1 MLLNRKRMA
10 AFAIYALALAYLFS
24 YLPMVYP
31 MSCGC
36 KFSYKAWF
44 WETGPS
50 LYGVSVR
57 EGAEPV
63 RLAWYIDWQTL
74 VPKVLIATIIALL
87 AFVWIGDANSGW
99 RDGITTVM
107 NRFTLIL
114 LSLGFIAIV
123 VALIG
128 VILNLLD
135 ASQVGQGSQ
144 QVYVLFSRKPIYW
157 IRMGRHYA
165 SYLFFLSLA
174 TSLIPLVVD
183 FTRFKWQ
190 HLRLC
195 IGGLVLTLC
204 VYVYLMMLRNRFF

>member
-1 MLLNRKRMA
+1 MNRKRK
-10 AFAIYALALAYLFS
+10 IILAVYILTLIYLFS

-31 MSCGC
+31 MACGC

-44 WETGPS
+44 WEKGPS
-50 LYGVSVR
+50 LYGMSAR
-57 EGAEPV
+57 KGAEPV

-74 VPKVLIATIIALL
+74 VPKLLIATISALL

-99 RDGITTVM
+99 RTGITTVM
-107 NRFTLIL
+107 NRFTVIF

-128 VILNLLD
+128 VILNLLE
-135 ASQVGQGSQ
+135 ASLVGQGSQ

-157 IRMGRHYA
+157 IRMGRYFA

-183 FTRFKWQ
+183 FKRFNLQ
-190 HLRLC
+190 YLRLC

-204 VYVYLMMLRNRFF
+204 VYVYLMMIRN